1 MNMTPATFAL
11 PASTFIGGS
20 QRGEQARQ
28 WLKAIVWS
36 AVAFV
41 ATALLLVDPAFAT
54 GTGTGGTAGA
64 RVQTIVSG
72 WQTIIVTAGVGFL
85 IIAWSFFGYQ
95 FAMNGKTMKDIQ
107 GPLIG
112 SSIAGLA
119 PVLVG
124 WMFS

>member
-1 MNMTPATFAL
+1 MNVTTATFTL
-11 PASTFIGGS
+11 PVATTIGRS
-20 QRGEQARQ
+20 HSGEQARQ
-28 WLKAIVWS
+28 WLKAFVCS
-36 AVAFV
+36 ALAFV
-41 ATALLLVDPAFAT
+41 AMALFMVDPAFAT

-64 RVQTIVSG
+64 RVQTVVTG

-95 FAMNGKTMKDIQ
+95 VAMGGKTMKDVQ
-107 GPLIG
+107 GPLLG